1 MSMSPASKAMRRPAR
16 DLDRRL
22 ERHRGYPD
30 FHVRG
35 IIRNHGPDIG
45 HTVSRAV
52 GTAGEEI
59 RGESGFRIGDPR
71 YPCWIS
77 APRSFSAL
85 KPPST
90 LVTFV

>member
-35 IIRNHGPDIG
+35 IIRNHGPDIE

-52 GTAGEEI
+52 GTAG
-59 RGESGFRIGDPR
+59 
-71 YPCWIS
+71 
-77 APRSFSAL
+77 
-85 KPPST
+85 
-90 LVTFV
+90 